1 MLIFDWSKK
10 INSKELSQVVEAL
23 NENKIVIFPTET
35 VYGIGGNAFSLEVI
49 DKLFKSKK
57 RSEQKPISVLVKNKD
72 NIKNIAY
79 VNAIEQKIIDKFM
92 PGSLTLILKKK
103 DVISDKLT
111 AGLDTVGL
119 RIPSNGIALEIL
131 NNIDYPLA
139 TYSANI
145 AGEKNIND
153 INNLI
158 EEFKENVAI
167 IIKGNVSDD
176 LLAST
181 VALVDN
187 DNIKILREGK
197 VSLVDLQ
204 NTIKQI

>member
-139 TYSANI
+139 TSSANI

-153 INNLI
+153 INHLI

-181 VALVDN
+181 VALVDD

-204 NTIKQI
+204 NTIKKI